1 MACAVDG
8 WIWEP
13 ADAAVLRRAA
23 LGTDFPNTASCRM
36 AAESLCS
43 KGFIIL
49 TSFGGSVLRTRL
61 TTKGRGTAKK
71 VLG

>member
-1 MACAVDG
+1 MARVVDG

-13 ADAAVLRRAA
+13 ADAAVLRQAV
-23 LGTDFPNTASCRM
+23 LGTDFPNTASYRM

-43 KGFIIL
+43 EGFIIL

-61 TTKGRGTAKK
+61 TTKGRGTAKR